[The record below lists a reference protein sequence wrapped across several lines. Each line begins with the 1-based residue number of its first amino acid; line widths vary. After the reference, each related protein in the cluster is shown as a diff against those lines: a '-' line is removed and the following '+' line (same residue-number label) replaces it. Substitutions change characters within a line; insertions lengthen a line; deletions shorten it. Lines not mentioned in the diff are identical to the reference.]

1 MTTETAEI
9 ALDEALAKGLEP
21 RPDELGDERVR
32 ELAGEVARFYAAIRR
47 PDEELDEPYR
57 AGGEW
62 KVYVENRAAVYEQA
76 ASGDVDALAPL
87 LRDFWRNE
95 LGPIVSQYA
104 YYPDLAAGDEA
115 KVERFTKLLARD
127 YRHWRKLSHA
137 EPSAL
142 EVPRV
147 GNPWGLELDGVLVTP
162 LGMRFH
168 THSTQIVELLRGTD
182 GAVVAEIGGGY
193 GGMAHRVTQL
203 DPSITYVDFDL
214 PETLAIA
221 AYNLRA
227 VLPDR
232 DILLWDPSMPPLDR
246 DAIRAHDIVLAPHYA
261 LADLAPASVDLFLN
275 AFSLS
280 EMRREAVAE
289 YMGRIAECGRRW
301 FLQNNVD
308 RSGVVNRGF
317 ERIPCS
323 EFPLD
328 REAFRTVYFR
338 FDTYQGPE
346 GDYRESLHERLEPV
360 TD

>member
-1 MTTETAEI
+1 MTTETTQES
-9 ALDEALAKGLEP
+9 LREALARGLEP
-21 RPDELGDERVR
+21 RPDELGDDRAR
-32 ELAGEVARFYAAIRR
+32 ELAASVAEFYAAIRR
-47 PDEELDEPYR
+47 DDEDLPEPYQ

-76 ASGDVDALAPL
+76 AAGDVDALTPL

-127 YRHWRKLSHA
+127 FDHWRALTHA
-137 EPSAL
+137 DPSAID
-142 EVPRV
+142 VPRV
-147 GNPWGLELDGVLVTP
+147 GNPWGLEIDGTLVTP

-168 THSTQIVELLRGTD
+168 SHSTQIVELLRGTAD
-182 GAVVAEIGGGY
+182 PVVAEIGGGY

-203 DPSITYVDFDL
+203 EPGITYVDFDL

-221 AYNLRA
+221 AYNLQA

-232 DILLWDPSMPPLDR
+232 DVLLWDASRPLDR
-246 DAIRAHDIVLAPHYA
+246 DEILRHDIVLAPHYA
-261 LADLAPASVDLFLN
+261 LADLAPDSIDLFLN

-280 EMRREAVAE
+280 EMRFEAIAE
-289 YMGRIAECGRRW
+289 YMERIKVCGRRW

-308 RSGVVNRGF
+308 RAGVVNRGF
-317 ERIPCS
+317 ERTPCTK
-323 EFPLD
+323 FPLD
-328 REAFRTVYFR
+328 RDTFRTVYHR
-338 FDTYQGPE
+338 FDSYQGPE
-346 GDYRESLHERLEPV
+346 GDYRESLHERL
-360 TD
+360 